1 MLRDVEQNFHVIS
14 HNIFCSTPKYQR
26 WGLSQISFKHVLP
39 ILNPEKPLQ
48 SMRCGDL
55 SIYDRYTKTV
65 SKFIG
70 PQTEG
75 EAGWLEDVS
84 RYRGQAQ
91 AGIVRNQRPVSGCSV
106 AGGGGGG
113 DR

>member
-1 MLRDVEQNFHVIS
+1 M
-14 HNIFCSTPKYQR
+14 
-26 WGLSQISFKHVLP
+26 SQISFKHLLP

-84 RYRGQAQ
+84 RHQ
-91 AGIVRNQRPVSGCSV
+91 GIE
-106 AGGGGGG
+106 
-113 DR
+113 DRHRQVL